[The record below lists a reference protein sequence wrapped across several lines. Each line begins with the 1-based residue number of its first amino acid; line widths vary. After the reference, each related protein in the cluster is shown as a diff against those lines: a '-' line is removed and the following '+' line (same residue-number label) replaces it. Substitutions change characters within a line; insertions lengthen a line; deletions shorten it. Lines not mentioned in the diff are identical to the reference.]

1 MTTMKQGRLF
11 STETPLT
18 QNSVISVNEVTS
30 KTILSKSGLYDI
42 DFSIN
47 PYKGC
52 QHNCAYCY
60 ACSMVERWGEKR
72 QWGHYVDVKMNA
84 PEVLQ
89 KQLRRINSGSVL
101 ISSVTDPYQPIEQ
114 HSRLTRR
121 LLSILSGTGF
131 HIVVLTKSALVSRD
145 IDIFQEN
152 PHWEIGMTLTT
163 ANDAIRAMVEP
174 QASPIEERLSVLRM
188 LADAGV
194 KTYAFL
200 GPMLPFAF
208 EDTLSELMEAL
219 DDVNVSYVMVDR
231 LNVRGSNM
239 KRLVP
244 IIEKILPDR
253 RDEFLKACR
262 KDSSYFVRLKRRIRS
277 EFALR
282 GLQAQFCY

>member
-1 MTTMKQGRLF
+1 MKQGRLF
-11 STETPLT
+11 PIESPLT
-18 QNSVISVNEVTS
+18 LDSSTIVNEVDC

-52 QHNCAYCY
+52 QHNCSYCY
-60 ACSMVERWGEKR
+60 ARSMVERWGEKR

-84 PEVLQ
+84 PKVLQ
-89 KQLRRINSGSVL
+89 KQLRRITSGSVL

-114 HSRLTRR
+114 HFRLTRR
-121 LLSILSGTGF
+121 LLSILSGTRF

-163 ANDAIRAMVEP
+163 ASDALRAIIEP
-174 QASPIEERLSVLRM
+174 QASPIKERLNSLRM

-200 GPMLPFAF
+200 GPMLPFIF
-208 EDTLSELMEAL
+208 EDTLTELMDSLSEAA
-219 DDVNVSYVMVDR
+219 VSYVMVDR
-231 LNVRGSNM
+231 LNTRGDSI
-239 KRLVP
+239 KRLIP
-244 IIEKILPDR
+244 ILETMLPDR
-253 RDEFLKACR
+253 TDEFLKSCR
-262 KDSSYFVRLKRRIRS
+262 KDSSYFLRLKARVGNECAR
-277 EFALR
+277 R
-282 GLQAQFCY
+282 GLQVQFCY